1 MLNDHDR
8 TMIARLRKSV
18 VRVASLTV
26 LLALVTQAP
35 AARAQ
40 DAATPARRAAEAH
53 VEPGD
58 RVQVKV
64 YREPAL
70 SDEVMVNDRGEI
82 VLARIG
88 TIHAASYTL
97 ETLGDTLRAR
107 YATFLR
113 NPDVSVTVL
122 RRVVVN
128 GDVGRPDVYYVDVAS
143 TLRDV
148 IAHAGGITENGNP
161 DRVSIIRDGRTI
173 PVPRW
178 QDDVSRASDLQSGDQ
193 IFVAKR
199 SWIYRNMFSIASTGV
214 LISSFLYSVLHR

>member
-1 MLNDHDR
+1 MGWSGILA
-8 TMIARLRKSV
+8 TLVAFTVGIVSPQLAIAQAA
-18 VRVASLTV
+18 AS
-26 LLALVTQAP
+26 P
-35 AARAQ
+35 AE
-40 DAATPARRAAEAH
+40 RAAEAH

-64 YREPAL
+64 YREPTL

-82 VLARIG
+82 ILARIG
-88 TIHAASYTL
+88 TVHAASYTL
-97 ETLGDTLRAR
+97 QTLGDTLRGR